1 MYKNFEMAKKGCNF
15 ALKMSLTPDLR
26 LKIIYFFIK
35 IGLSLGNSQ
44 ASIREDPVPKE

>member
-1 MYKNFEMAKKGCNF
+1 MYKNFEMAKKVVTLT
-15 ALKMSLTPDLR
+15 LKMSLTPDLR

-35 IGLSLGNSQ
+35 IGLSQGNSQ